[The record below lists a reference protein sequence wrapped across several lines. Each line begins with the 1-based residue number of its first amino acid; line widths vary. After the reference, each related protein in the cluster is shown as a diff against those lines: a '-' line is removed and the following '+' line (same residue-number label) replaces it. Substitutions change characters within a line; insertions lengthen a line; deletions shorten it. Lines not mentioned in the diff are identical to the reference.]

1 MNRCARAAAS
11 SALAIACLLGATSA
25 LAQTLQ
31 RPFPANAWRGE
42 LVVGQPPLATLN
54 GQAVR
59 LAPGA
64 RIRNADNLLALS
76 GTLIGQRLVVHYTL
90 DGEGLVQDA
99 WILSAAEAAKQPWP
113 RNKQEAASLRFDPAA
128 QAWSRP

>member
-11 SALAIACLLGATSA
+11 SAVAIACLLGAGA
-25 LAQTLQ
+25 VLAQTLQ

-42 LVVGQPPLATLN
+42 LVVGQPPAATLN

-64 RIRNADNLLALS
+64 RIRNLDNLLVLS
-76 GTLIGQRLVVHYTL
+76 GTLIGQRLLVHYTL

-99 WILSAAEAAKQPWP
+99 WILSPSEAAKLPWP
-113 RNKQEAASLRFDPAA
+113 RNAQEAQGLRFDPAA

>member
-11 SALAIACLLGATSA
+11 TTAAIACLLGAGSA

-42 LVVGQPPLATLN
+42 LVVGQPPAATLN

-64 RIRNADNLLALS
+64 RIRSLDNLLVLS
-76 GTLIGQRLVVHYTL
+76 GTLIGQRLLVHYTL

-99 WILSAAEAAKQPWP
+99 WILSSAEAAKQPWP
-113 RNKQEAASLRFDPAA
+113 RSAKEAEGLRFDPAS
-128 QAWSRP
+128 QTWSRP